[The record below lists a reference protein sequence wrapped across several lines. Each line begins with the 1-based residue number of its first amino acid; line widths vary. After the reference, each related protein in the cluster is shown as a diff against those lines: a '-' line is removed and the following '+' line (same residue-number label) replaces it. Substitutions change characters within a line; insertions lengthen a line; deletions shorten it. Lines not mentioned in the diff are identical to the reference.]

1 MRRIFIILMIALLPL
16 RGWAGVVMAAE
27 MSADMVTQ
35 NVAAINLVAATAYP
49 ERVTA
54 IFNGENEVKKQPECP
69 GHAAQHAEPESA
81 SATAHE
87 SPQTTPN
94 GHCDNC
100 GTCQVC
106 NSVVLSNGTGFQPT
120 VLPPS
125 SITPA
130 AGFSFASALLAAGLK
145 PPIS

>member
-27 MSADMVTQ
+27 MSANMVMQ
-35 NVAAINLVAATAYP
+35 YSNAINLVASPAYP

-54 IFNGENEVKKQPECP
+54 TFNGENEAKKQPECP
-69 GHAAQHAEPESA
+69 GHAAQHAGPESA

-87 SPQTTPN
+87 SHLTTPN
-94 GHCDNC
+94 SHCDNC

-106 NSVVLSNGTGFQPT
+106 NSVALSSGTGFQPA
-120 VLPPS
+120 VLPPP